1 MNYNIF
7 LNMKSEL
14 SLVAIIIMIV
24 LFDLVFNKKFK
35 DKYLSI
41 ITIVLLLVQTILN
54 IVPNESYSIFGGMYY
69 SNSMIS
75 VVRTVL
81 NIGVIIVFLQSNI
94 WLQREDTCF
103 KRGEFYTI
111 TLSTLLGM
119 YFMISAGNFL
129 MFYIG
134 LEMASIPVAILASFD
149 KFRHNSSEAGAKY
162 ILTAMFSSGLLLFG
176 ISMIYGATGTLY
188 FDDINQKII
197 SEPMTILGLVGFI
210 AGIGFKISL
219 VPFHL
224 WAADVF
230 EGSPTNVTSYLS
242 VVSKGAA
249 SFAMLTILMKCFQP
263 MAIYWQDILSWIIII
278 TITVANLFAIRQN
291 NIKRFMAFSSISQAG
306 YIVLGVLA
314 ANALA
319 MTSMVFYILVYIA
332 ANLAVFGIINVI
344 EQKSNGK
351 INISDY
357 NGLYKTNPHLA
368 IGLTFALFSLAG
380 IPPFAGFFSKFFIFA
395 GAFKSGFWV
404 VDLVALINT
413 VISLYYYLLIVKAM
427 FINQNDN
434 PIESFKSDWHTKI
447 SLIVCLGGVL
457 GLGIF
462 SMIYKYINT
471 FAYGM

>member
-1 MNYNIF
+1 MNYNMF

-14 SLVAIIIMIV
+14 SLVLVIV
-24 LFDLVFNKKFK
+24 VLLLFDLIASKKHK
-35 DKYLSI
+35 DKYFSF
-41 ITIVLLLVQTILN
+41 VAVFLLLIQTIIN
-54 IVPNESYSIFGGMYY
+54 IMPNDSYNLFGGMYY
-69 SNSMIS
+69 YNPMIGI
-75 VVRTVL
+75 VRTIL
-81 NIGVIIVFLQSNI
+81 NIGTIIVFLQANI
-94 WLQREDTCF
+94 WLKRDDTSF
-103 KRGEFYTI
+103 KQGEFHEL
-111 TLSTLLGM
+111 TLTTLLGM

-134 LEMASIPVAILASFD
+134 LEMASIPIAILAAFD
-149 KFRHNSSEAGAKY
+149 KFRHNSAEAGAKY

-197 SEPMTILGLVGFI
+197 SEPMTILGLVSFI

-230 EGSPTNVTSYLS
+230 QGSPTNVTSYLS

-249 SFAMLTILMKCFQP
+249 SFAMLVILMKCFKP
-263 MAIYWQDILSWIIII
+263 MAIYWQDILSWIIVI
-278 TITVANLFAIRQN
+278 TITIANIFAIRQD

-344 EQKSNGK
+344 EQKSDGK

-404 VDLVALINT
+404 VVLVALINT

-434 PIESFKSDWHTKI
+434 PIPYFKSDNYTKI
-447 SLIVCLGGVL
+447 SLIICLAGVL

-462 SMIYKYINT
+462 SMIYKFINV
-471 FAYGM
+471 FSYGM